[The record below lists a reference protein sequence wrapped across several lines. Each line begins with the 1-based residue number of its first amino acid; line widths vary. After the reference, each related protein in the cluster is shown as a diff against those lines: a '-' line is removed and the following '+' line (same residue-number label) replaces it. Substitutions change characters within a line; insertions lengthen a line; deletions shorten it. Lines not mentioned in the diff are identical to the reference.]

1 MSEMDILRKEY
12 ETILN
17 LRQIRFNTNPT
28 HTHIIKHLWK
38 AEEALLDLMMATWTR
53 DEIMYVVNEARV
65 NA

>member
-12 ETILN
+12 EAILN
-17 LRQIRFNTNPT
+17 LRHMRLNMNPT

-38 AEEALLDLMMATWTR
+38 AEEALLDLMMNTWTR